1 MKYTDPDVE
10 SQEILDVR
18 FLMLDL
24 NVRFAVQSLVV
35 MCGVA
40 IHIQSLEHI
49 F

>member
-10 SQEILDVR
+10 SQEILVS
-18 FLMLDL
+18 L